1 MSFKDA
7 FGKKYNLTVRHVKED
22 VADGDILTLMD
33 NIIDNQLIKPGNAEF
48 TDKVSAEVVTKETNE
63 VAI

>member
-48 TDKVSAEVVTKETNE
+48 TDKVSA
-63 VAI
+63 